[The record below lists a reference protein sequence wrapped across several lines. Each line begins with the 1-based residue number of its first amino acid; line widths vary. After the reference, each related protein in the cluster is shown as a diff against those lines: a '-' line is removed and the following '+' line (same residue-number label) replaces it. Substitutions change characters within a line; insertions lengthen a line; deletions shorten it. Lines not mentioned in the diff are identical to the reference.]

1 MRYNSSQKSGLL
13 NKINRHQDY
22 MELASNSNSKVA
34 SYFINNTICCFN
46 CREFCRAEYIIRGWL
61 TRRDN
66 QPDQQLQ
73 LAKKSF
79 SATSQKSPRLP
90 LKHKQNHSQPI
101 ETTHYSFYHR
111 QRRRHTD
118 YTTPIT
124 YKTTNTGRK
133 KSQYQFCTNFS
144 ACPLSPAET
153 VTHNSILTSYSKRQN
168 CRQRPYNKFYY
179 IKSKR
184 AKFKKASCKLDTTIY
199 T

>member
-61 TRRDN
+61 TRQDN
-66 QPDQQLQ
+66 QPDQHQQQLV
-73 LAKKSF
+73 KESF
-79 SATSQKSPRLP
+79 SETSHKSPRLP
-90 LKHKQNHSQPI
+90 LKHKKNHSQPI

-111 QRRRHTD
+111 QRRRHID
-118 YTTPIT
+118 CTTC
-124 YKTTNTGRK
+124 KTTNTRRK
-133 KSQYQFCTNFS
+133 KSQYQFCTNFL
-144 ACPLSPAET
+144 ACSLSPAET
-153 VTHNSILTSYSKRQN
+153 VTHNSILTSYSTRQN
-168 CRQRPYNKFYY
+168 CRPYNKFYY

-184 AKFKKASCKLDTTIY
+184 AKFKKAFCKLDTTIY

>member
-22 MELASNSNSKVA
+22 MELAANSNSKVA

-66 QPDQQLQ
+66 QQEPLT
-73 LAKKSF
+73 KKS
-79 SATSQKSPRLP
+79 SSKTSKSSRLP
-90 LKHKQNHSQPI
+90 LNKDNSRPI
-101 ETTHYSFYHR
+101 EATHYSFYHR
-111 QRRRHTD
+111 QRRRLSD
-118 YTTPIT
+118 YTSST
-124 YKTTNTGRK
+124 TTNTRRK
-133 KSQYQFCTNFS
+133 KFQYQFCKKFS
-144 ACPLSPAET
+144 ASCVPAET
-153 VTHNSILTSYSKRQN
+153 VAHNSILTFSTRQN
-168 CRQRPYNKFYY
+168 CRQRRHNKFYY

-184 AKFKKASCKLDTTIY
+184 AKFKTAPCKLDITIY